1 MAPTS
6 KILVLGAGE
15 LGTPVLLALAQ
26 HPNVIKTKNSSDNIS
41 VSVLLRPSTITSSSP
56 EKAKELQRLRDNN
69 ISFVPGDIASDSTQ
83 ALSSIFKQFDTVI
96 SCTGFAAGPGTQRK
110 LTRAVLD
117 AGVARYIP
125 WQFGVDYDTI
135 GRGSGH
141 DLFDEQLD
149 VRDALRSQRSTKWA
163 IISTGMFTSF
173 LFEPS
178 SGIVDLGDGVVTAL
192 GGLGNRVTVTA
203 PDDIGRVTAEVVL
216 GDYGVGFEDG
226 PVYVAGDTLS
236 YGRLAE
242 IVEGVKG
249 RKVERRVRTVE
260 AAREDLVRDTE
271 NALYKYQIVF
281 GEGKGVAWDVEETWN
296 YKHGIRLQTAEEW
309 ARENLS

>member
-1 MAPTS
+1 MTPIS

-26 HPNVIKTKNSSDNIS
+26 HPNVTTTNKSNNIS
-41 VSVLLRPSTITSSSP
+41 ISVLLRPSTITSPSP
-56 EKAKELQRLRDNN
+56 QKAKELKVFRDNN
-69 ISFVPGDIASDSTQ
+69 ISFIPGDITADSPQT
-83 ALSSIFKQFDTVI
+83 LSSTFKQFDTVI
-96 SCTGFAAGPGTQRK
+96 SCTGFAVGPGTQLK

-135 GRGSGH
+135 GRGSGQ

-149 VRDALRSQRSTKWA
+149 VRDALRSQTSTRWA

-203 PDDIGRVTAEVVL
+203 PHDIGRVTAEVVL
-216 GDYGVGFEDG
+216 GDHEEGFQDK

-242 IVEGVKG
+242 IVEGVAG

-260 AAREDLVRDTE
+260 AAREDLVKDPG

-309 ARENLS
+309 ARENLA

>member
-26 HPNVIKTKNSSDNIS
+26 HPNIIKSGSNNIS
-41 VSVLLRPSTITSSSP
+41 VSVLLRPSTITSPSP

-83 ALSSIFKQFDTVI
+83 ALSSIFRQFDTVI

-110 LTRAVLD
+110 LTRAVLE

-135 GRGSGH
+135 GRGSGQ

-149 VRDALRSQRSTKWA
+149 VRDALRSQSSTKWA

-178 SGIVDLGDGVVTAL
+178 SGIVDLGNGVVTAL

-216 GDYGVGFEDG
+216 GDYGEALQDK

-242 IVEGVKG
+242 IVEGVTG

-260 AAREDLVRDTE
+260 AARGDLVKDAD

-296 YKHGIRLQTAEEW
+296 HKHGIRLQTAEEW
-309 ARENLS
+309 ARENLL